1 MNIEFHM
8 LGKSWLSYLIPTA
21 SFLYSSLCGYW
32 DLPSFLTAEDFNCDV
47 EPDGKIVIKGV
58 TTTGEKIVCKN
69 SQIFQMQTQ
78 NLCPPGH
85 FSISPAARSSG
96 PPTIFWFFR
105 SWWDFGRYCEEKV
118 TKEVFNFWWAACT
131 NLV

>member
-21 SFLYSSLCGYW
+21 SFLYSSLCRYW

-85 FSISPAARSSG
+85 FSISFQLPGPVDHQQFSGSFGIDGILEGIVKKRWLKKSS
-96 PPTIFWFFR
+96 IF
-105 SWWDFGRYCEEKV
+105 GEQHV
-118 TKEVFNFWWAACT
+118 
-131 NLV
+131 LI